1 MRAHDKL
8 QNANPKLDAWF
19 YLQTYAKFFKTW
31 ILLWYTKRKIQ
42 SNKSFKNDTVS
53 QFLNPKE
60 NNDGF
65 SKPMLLK
72 LILSFGPLFYK
83 CYLW

>member
-1 MRAHDKL
+1 MWLSLSLNFLKIC
-8 QNANPKLDAWF
+8 
-19 YLQTYAKFFKTW
+19 
-31 ILLWYTKRKIQ
+31 ILLWYTKLSIKEKNKI
-42 SNKSFKNDTVS
+42 NKSVNSDKVT

-72 LILSFGPLFYK
+72 FILSFGPLF
-83 CYLW
+83 